1 VRRSAALAESYSEPY
16 GPVFQ
21 YQEYLK
27 HDPPLAQAKAIV
39 ITAVMKGFTA
49 GMKHAVG
56 RRLLLP
62 FLPGPGEGPSETTMA
77 NGWMRCEVIGRTDIG
92 KKLGV
97 LIRDVGD
104 PGNRITTKC
113 LCEAALSILCAE
125 DRLPGGS
132 ARGGVLTP
140 ATGLGNVLVERL
152 RQAGMVI
159 EPK

>member
-1 VRRSAALAESYSEPY
+1 MCAERFTACSKPPMFQETVHVDVGEQWACDAALRRAAGVAPTTPSPCRIAAWRHPGTLCAGVPLAESYSEPY
-16 GPVFQ
+16 GPAFQ

-77 NGWMRCEVIGRTDIG
+77 NGWMRCEVIGRTD
-92 KKLGV
+92 
-97 LIRDVGD
+97 
-104 PGNRITTKC
+104 
-113 LCEAALSILCAE
+113 
-125 DRLPGGS
+125 
-132 ARGGVLTP
+132 
-140 ATGLGNVLVERL
+140 
-152 RQAGMVI
+152 
-159 EPK
+159 

>member
-1 VRRSAALAESYSEPY
+1 MEAKTTRVGGGSAAFEENYSEPY
-16 GPVFQ
+16 GPAFQ

-77 NGWMRCEVIGRTDIG
+77 NGCMRFEVVGRTDIG
-92 KKLGV
+92 K
-97 LIRDVGD
+97 
-104 PGNRITTKC
+104 
-113 LCEAALSILCAE
+113 
-125 DRLPGGS
+125 
-132 ARGGVLTP
+132 
-140 ATGLGNVLVERL
+140 
-152 RQAGMVI
+152 
-159 EPK
+159 